1 MGNPTAV
8 RKNEVP
14 AMNSNVDEAQ
24 QTYHYQRNQAPLHK
38 IDPIYAESKTR
49 QN

>member
-8 RKNEVP
+8 WKNEIP
-14 AMNSNVDEAQ
+14 AVNSNVDEAQ
-24 QTYHYQRNQAPLHK
+24 QTYRYQRNQAPLCK
-38 IDPIYAESKTR
+38 IDLIYAESKTR